1 MRLRAQILNTFR
13 GRLAV
18 LYISIELSILIVAA
32 MVLYLVLS
40 HKVSSAVDEE
50 LLSQGQSLVGELER
64 SPFYFWSRYLDSFS
78 AHFSGSV
85 ELVEAHGMILFNSDD
100 TLTSRGGDEIS
111 EVMARAM
118 RRDGPAFISTRSL
131 LRKDNLRIIALPV
144 RRMQEQVAIL
154 LLARNT
160 NDIQGFFKLLYL
172 IGGMLGL
179 ISMAISAWAGFVMA
193 KRALA
198 PIQEITVAARA
209 VAAGDLSRRL
219 NAEVPDKEIRVL
231 VRALNKMFGDL
242 QASFQSQKR
251 FTADASH
258 ELRLPLTIMKGE
270 IEVALRQP
278 RPADEYADTLRHQLD
293 TIERMQ
299 RIVNDLL
306 TLAKADAGTLELAQE
321 PIDLSLMLQ
330 EAGQHHLVLF
340 AQKNIGLDMDLE
352 DGLEVMG
359 DASHLERAI
368 LNLLNNAWKYA
379 PEGSTVHMS
388 AHAQD
393 NHVRIGVRDE
403 GPGIG
408 VEHQSLVF
416 DRFYRA
422 DDARARSGGEGAG
435 GAGLGLAICKRIVE
449 AHGGRIWVESQP
461 GHGAQFLIDLPLS
474 GPDPNY
480 SRRLHALMSPD
491 ASA

>member
-1 MRLRAQILNTFR
+1 
-13 GRLAV
+13 
-18 LYISIELSILIVAA
+18 LSILIVAA

-40 HKVSSAVDEE
+40 HKVSSAVDEQ

-64 SPFYFWSRYLDSFS
+64 SPFYYWSRYLDSFS
-78 AHFSGSV
+78 VHFSGSV

-100 TLTSRGGDEIS
+100 TLISHGGDEIS
-111 EVMARAM
+111 EVMAEAM

-131 LRKDNLRIIALPV
+131 LRKDNLRILALPV
-144 RRMQEQVAIL
+144 HRMQEQVAIL
-154 LLARNT
+154 LLSRNT

-179 ISMAISAWAGFVMA
+179 ASMAISAWAGFIMA

-209 VAAGDLSRRL
+209 VAAGDFSRRL
-219 NAEVPDKEIRVL
+219 NAEIPDREIRVL

-278 RPADEYADTLRHQLD
+278 RSAEDYADTLKHQLD

-306 TLAKADAGTLELAQE
+306 TLAKADAGTLELAQM
-321 PIDLSLMLQ
+321 PIDLSLLLQ

-340 AQKNIGLDMDLE
+340 AQKHIQLDMDLE
-352 DGLEVMG
+352 DGLEIMG

-379 PEGSTVHMS
+379 PEGSTVYMA

-393 NHVRIGVRDE
+393 NHVRISVRDE
-403 GPGIG
+403 GAGIG
-408 VEHQSLVF
+408 VEHQALIF

-461 GHGAQFLIDLPLS
+461 GHGTQFCIDLPLS
-474 GPDPNY
+474 GPDPSY
-480 SRRLHALMSPD
+480 SRRLHSLMNES
-491 ASA
+491 SA

>member
-1 MRLRAQILNTFR
+1 M
-13 GRLAV
+13 
-18 LYISIELSILIVAA
+18 LYISVELSILIVAA

-50 LLSQGQSLVGELER
+50 LLSQGQGLVSELER
-64 SPFYFWSRYLDSFS
+64 SPFYFWSRYLDNFS
-78 AHFSGSV
+78 AHFGGSV
-85 ELVEAHGMILFNSDD
+85 ELVEAHGMILFNSDN
-100 TLTSRGGDEIS
+100 TLITRGGDEIS
-111 EVMARAM
+111 EVMAMAM
-118 RRDGPAFISTRSL
+118 HRDGPAFISTRSL
-131 LRKDNLRIIALPV
+131 LRKDNLRILALPIH
-144 RRMQEQVAIL
+144 RMQQPVAIL
-154 LLARNT
+154 LLSRNT

-179 ISMAISAWAGFVMA
+179 VSMAISAWAGFVMA

-198 PIQEITVAARA
+198 PIQGITVAARA
-209 VAAGDLSRRL
+209 VAAGDFSRRL
-219 NAEVPDKEIRVL
+219 NAEVPDREIRVL

-242 QASFQSQKR
+242 EASFQSQKR

-278 RPADEYADTLRHQLD
+278 RSTEDYADTLKHQLD

-321 PIDLSLMLQ
+321 RIDLSLLLQ

-340 AQKNIGLDMDLE
+340 AQKGIDLDMQLE

-379 PEGSTVHMS
+379 PEGSTVHME

-393 NHVRIGVRDE
+393 NHVRISVRDE
-403 GPGIG
+403 GQGIG
-408 VEHQSLVF
+408 AEHQALIF

-422 DDARARSGGEGAG
+422 DDARARQGAAAG

-461 GHGAQFLIDLPLS
+461 GHGAQFCIDLPLS

-480 SRRLHALMSPD
+480 SRRLHSLLSTD
-491 ASA
+491 NT

>member
-1 MRLRAQILNTFR
+1 MRSQILNTFR

-40 HKVSSAVDEE
+40 HKVSAAVDEQ
-50 LLSQGQSLVGELER
+50 LLNQGQTLAGELER
-64 SPFYFWSRYLDSFS
+64 SPFYYWSRYLDNFS
-78 AHFSGSV
+78 SHFSGSV
-85 ELVEAHGMILFNSDD
+85 ELIEAHGMILFNSDD
-100 TLTSRGGDEIS
+100 TLSSRGGDEIS
-111 EVMARAM
+111 EVMAMAM

-131 LRKDNLRIIALPV
+131 LRKDNLRILALPI
-144 RRMQEQVAIL
+144 RRMQEPVAIL
-154 LLARNT
+154 LLSRNT

-179 ISMAISAWAGFVMA
+179 VSMIISAWAGFIMA

-198 PIQEITVAARA
+198 PIQGITVAARA
-209 VAAGDLSRRL
+209 VAAGDFSRRL
-219 NAEVPDKEIRVL
+219 NADIPDREIRVL

-242 QASFQSQKR
+242 QSSFQSQKR

-278 RPADEYADTLRHQLD
+278 RSADEYADTLRHQLD

-321 PIDLSLMLQ
+321 PVDLSLLLQ

-340 AQKNIGLDMDLE
+340 AQKNIQLDMQLE

-379 PEGSTVHMS
+379 PENSTVTMT
-388 AHAQD
+388 AHAHE
-393 NHVRIGVRDE
+393 NNVRISVRDQ
-403 GPGIG
+403 GQGIET
-408 VEHQSLVF
+408 VHQSLIF

-422 DDARARSGGEGAG
+422 DDARARSVGAG

-449 AHGGRIWVESQP
+449 AHGGRIWVESQS
-461 GHGAQFLIDLPLS
+461 GLGAQFFIELPLS
-474 GPDPNY
+474 GPDPSY
-480 SRRLHALMSPD
+480 SRRLNSLLNQNTTEA
-491 ASA
+491 

>member
-1 MRLRAQILNTFR
+1 MRSQILNTFR

-40 HKVSSAVDEE
+40 HKVSAAVDEQ
-50 LLSQGQSLVGELER
+50 LLSQGQTLAGELER
-64 SPFYFWSRYLDSFS
+64 SPFYYWSRYLDNFS
-78 AHFSGSV
+78 SHFSGSV
-85 ELVEAHGMILFNSDD
+85 ELIEAHGMILFNSDD

-111 EVMARAM
+111 EVMAMAM

-131 LRKDNLRIIALPV
+131 LRKDNLRILALPI
-144 RRMQEQVAIL
+144 RRMQEPVAIL
-154 LLARNT
+154 LLTRNT

-179 ISMAISAWAGFVMA
+179 VSMIISAWAGFVMA

-198 PIQEITVAARA
+198 PIQGITVAARA
-209 VAAGDLSRRL
+209 VAAGDFSRRL
-219 NAEVPDKEIRVL
+219 NADIPDREIRVL

-242 QASFQSQKR
+242 QSSFQSQKR

-278 RPADEYADTLRHQLD
+278 RSAEDYADTLKHQLD

-321 PIDLSLMLQ
+321 PIDLSLLLQ

-340 AQKNIGLDMDLE
+340 AQKNIQLDMQLE

-379 PEGSTVHMS
+379 PENSTVTMT
-388 AHAQD
+388 AHAHEND
-393 NHVRIGVRDE
+393 VRISVRDQ
-403 GPGIG
+403 GQGIET
-408 VEHQSLVF
+408 EHQNLIF

-422 DDARARSGGEGAG
+422 DDARARSGGAG

-449 AHGGRIWVESQP
+449 AHGGRIWVESQL
-461 GHGAQFLIDLPLS
+461 GHGAQFFIELPLS
-474 GPDPNY
+474 GPDPSY
-480 SRRLHALMSPD
+480 SRRLNSLLNQNTTET
-491 ASA
+491 

>member
-1 MRLRAQILNTFR
+1 MRSQILNTFR

-40 HKVSSAVDEE
+40 HKVSAAVDEQ
-50 LLSQGQSLVGELER
+50 LLSQGQTLAGELER
-64 SPFYFWSRYLDSFS
+64 SPFYYWSRYLDNFS
-78 AHFSGSV
+78 SHFSGSV
-85 ELVEAHGMILFNSDD
+85 ELIEAHGMILFNSDD

-111 EVMARAM
+111 EVMAMAM

-131 LRKDNLRIIALPV
+131 LRKDNLRILALPI
-144 RRMQEQVAIL
+144 RRMQEPVAIL
-154 LLARNT
+154 LLTRNT

-179 ISMAISAWAGFVMA
+179 VSMIISAWAGFVMA

-198 PIQEITVAARA
+198 PIQGITVAARA
-209 VAAGDLSRRL
+209 VAAGDFSRRL
-219 NAEVPDKEIRVL
+219 NADIPDREIRVL

-242 QASFQSQKR
+242 QSSFQSQKR

-278 RPADEYADTLRHQLD
+278 RSAEDYADTLKHQLD

-321 PIDLSLMLQ
+321 PIDLSLLLQ

-340 AQKNIGLDMDLE
+340 AQKNIQLDMQLE

-379 PEGSTVHMS
+379 PENSTVTMT
-388 AHAQD
+388 AHAHEND
-393 NHVRIGVRDE
+393 VRISVRDQ
-403 GPGIG
+403 GQGIET
-408 VEHQSLVF
+408 EHQNLIF

-422 DDARARSGGEGAG
+422 DDARARSGGAG

-461 GHGAQFLIDLPLS
+461 GHGAQFFIELPLS
-474 GPDPNY
+474 GPDPSY
-480 SRRLHALMSPD
+480 SRRLNSLLNQNTTET
-491 ASA
+491 

>member
-1 MRLRAQILNTFR
+1 LRLRAQILNTFR

-144 RRMQEQVAIL
+144 HRMQEQVAIL

-379 PEGSTVHMS
+379 PEGSTVYMS
-388 AHAQD
+388 AHAHD